1 MISIFNDIIHIV
13 NYNKNDKIKQKL
25 FILIMPP
32 RSNNSN
38 TDKLNFNKE
47 NWITLREILSQNQ
60 QIVLIDFN
68 LILLNFKE
76 LKLVEFCHW

>member
-1 MISIFNDIIHIV
+1 MILIFNDIIHIV